1 MAKESRALEIFRKE
15 LEKNGIL
22 KSFLSSKKER
32 IKETLDPRN
41 LLLPQTGYTG
51 AIARKFFGKPYR
63 YGGYNVRNV
72 GGGATGQISE
82 VKPLVEK
89 ISSMDIGIK
98 IIAKNT
104 MALPNMSRDMNVMR
118 QNVQKLVK
126 ISGGKPSTKA
136 DAFFAK
142 SNEREALY
150 ENQFLRERE
159 KGSKKENKKPD
170 EQSSSS
176 IFSNILSGLGNVGGG
191 IIGILGSLLGSSL
204 KLLFNVGGGLL
215 SLGGTLISS
224 MLGIIGSAGGA
235 IFRVIGGSLMG
246 LGPIGLI
253 LSGVI
258 GYLIYSFSK
267 SIDFDELGKSFKE
280 TINKIGD
287 SLKDFFGIKEGQSL
301 KTIAEQ
307 FAEKLDKFFGTTK
320 FSDTLHFMEDTFAKM
335 YNAILDFTIEAKVRF
350 EIFSEKA
357 IEIFESIKN
366 SILIGL
372 GIQAGTSLVRGAGA
386 AVGAARA
393 ANAAGAGAT
402 VAAGAAG
409 AVAARAAGAAA
420 SLDSATRDARINAMI
435 KTKMGAAFANA
446 GAAAAAGSKELG
458 NGAKTTLAVI
468 GKLIGG
474 RALTMLGS
482 AASGPTGWII
492 DVALAGYTLYEIVD
506 ILNSNNV
513 ELKDLEEL
521 KNAGYI
527 SEQQYSDF
535 KTVIKSEE
543 DIKFYEKRIIELS
556 RGTLANTQHH
566 IDLRESYGEK
576 LKDELLKRDEA
587 LQRLKIST
595 ENPKVSPE
603 DVYNARVAEAKR
615 QARYMNIPDRT
626 STSSTSPTSYKISS
640 QFGESREGHK
650 HQGIDIAM
658 GENTPISSYTDGIV
672 SNIDESGKGNAGKYI
687 EVTDEN
693 GNKIQYMHLNSI
705 DVRKGDSISTGQ
717 IIGKSGNTGHSTGPH
732 LHVQALD
739 EQGKIINPNELFKQ
753 YISGSSIA
761 LATPTPTNI
770 ASKPKTTVPD
780 EKEITLAEQIV
791 NPIFDM
797 IDAVLG
803 LNKPQTQETTSN
815 NVTPNNT
822 NQPIVQASQARNER
836 MWEWLEKIYA
846 TA

>member
-51 AIARKFFGKPYR
+51 AISRKFFGKPYR

-136 DAFFAK
+136 DAFFTK
-142 SNEREALY
+142 SSEREVLY
-150 ENQFLRERE
+150 ENQFLRE
-159 KGSKKENKKPD
+159 KGGKKENKKPD
-170 EQSSSS
+170 EQQPSSS

-307 FAEKLDKFFGTTK
+307 FAEKLDKFFGTKK

-335 YNAILDFTIEAKVRF
+335 YNAILDFTIEAKVEF
-350 EIFSEKA
+350 EKI
-357 IEIFESIKN
+357 
-366 SILIGL
+366 
-372 GIQAGTSLVRGAGA
+372 
-386 AVGAARA
+386 
-393 ANAAGAGAT
+393 
-402 VAAGAAG
+402 
-409 AVAARAAGAAA
+409 
-420 SLDSATRDARINAMI
+420 
-435 KTKMGAAFANA
+435 
-446 GAAAAAGSKELG
+446 
-458 NGAKTTLAVI
+458 
-468 GKLIGG
+468 G
-474 RALTMLGS
+474 RA
-482 AASGPTGWII
+482 
-492 DVALAGYTLYEIVD
+492 
-506 ILNSNNV
+506 
-513 ELKDLEEL
+513 
-521 KNAGYI
+521 
-527 SEQQYSDF
+527 
-535 KTVIKSEE
+535 
-543 DIKFYEKRIIELS
+543 
-556 RGTLANTQHH
+556 
-566 IDLRESYGEK
+566 
-576 LKDELLKRDEA
+576 
-587 LQRLKIST
+587 
-595 ENPKVSPE
+595 
-603 DVYNARVAEAKR
+603 
-615 QARYMNIPDRT
+615 
-626 STSSTSPTSYKISS
+626 
-640 QFGESREGHK
+640 
-650 HQGIDIAM
+650 
-658 GENTPISSYTDGIV
+658 
-672 SNIDESGKGNAGKYI
+672 
-687 EVTDEN
+687 
-693 GNKIQYMHLNSI
+693 
-705 DVRKGDSISTGQ
+705 
-717 IIGKSGNTGHSTGPH
+717 
-732 LHVQALD
+732 HV
-739 EQGKIINPNELFKQ
+739 
-753 YISGSSIA
+753 
-761 LATPTPTNI
+761 
-770 ASKPKTTVPD
+770 
-780 EKEITLAEQIV
+780 
-791 NPIFDM
+791 
-797 IDAVLG
+797 
-803 LNKPQTQETTSN
+803 
-815 NVTPNNT
+815 
-822 NQPIVQASQARNER
+822 
-836 MWEWLEKIYA
+836 
-846 TA
+846 